1 MWQSVENGSPYNGN
15 VHRIP
20 VFGCIPFIW
29 RSSGGWSGQR
39 TRPKPRPRPGKWVVV
54 KYFLNF
60 RVVLIS
66 LVACL
71 GRNEVFVRCGT
82 ACPRTCSNRGTSSD
96 RNCVQV
102 CVPGCFCQRG
112 YVRDRLWQC
121 VRSRQCRRQESGT
134 RSGLGPVVDDVAA
147 DGVTEVDAAVG
158 AQPDVKNPAL

>member
-1 MWQSVENGSPYNGN
+1 MGLPTMVMCTVFLCSAVFLSFGEAAAADQDKGQGQSQ
-15 VHRIP
+15 
-20 VFGCIPFIW
+20 
-29 RSSGGWSGQR
+29 GQGQE
-39 TRPKPRPRPGKWVVV
+39 T
-54 KYFLNF
+54 
-60 RVVLIS
+60 
-66 LVACL
+66 CL

-158 AQPDVKNPAL
+158 AQPGVMNPAL